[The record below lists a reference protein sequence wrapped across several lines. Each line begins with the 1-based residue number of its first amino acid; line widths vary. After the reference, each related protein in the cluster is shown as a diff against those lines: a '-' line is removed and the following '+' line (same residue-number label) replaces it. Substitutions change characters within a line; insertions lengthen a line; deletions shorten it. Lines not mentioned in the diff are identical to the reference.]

1 MVLNTSVLKLLL
13 LILEIVGIFVV
24 LYITNILSY
33 CKQKNQ
39 INTTLYE
46 VSNVNKRVD

>member
-33 CKQKNQ
+33 CKKK
-39 INTTLYE
+39 
-46 VSNVNKRVD
+46 SN